1 MMSQE
6 FSLEYARALDAQDA
20 LKAFRDQFYFPKHNG
35 KEVIYFTGNSL
46 GLQPK
51 TVASYIQQELDDWA
65 NLGVEGHFH
74 AKHPWMPYHEF
85 FTKQLADLVGAKETE
100 VVAMNQLTVNIHL
113 LMASFYRPTKERYK
127 IICEAKAFPS
137 DQYALETQ
145 VRHHG
150 LNPEDAIIEVHP
162 REGEYLIREEDIIQ
176 TIQQHTDSLALVFWG
191 GVNYYSGQ
199 LFDMQAITKAA
210 HAVGAY
216 AGFDLAHAAGNVRLQ
231 LHDWNAD
238 FATWCSYKYLNSGP
252 GGVSGIYIHE
262 KHATNT
268 NMPRFAGW
276 WGHEKH
282 TRFLME
288 KGFRAIP
295 TAEGWQLSNAP
306 VLSMAAHKASLDIF
320 EKAGWD
326 RLHAKRKKLSVYLH
340 QVMSVVN
347 ASFKEPVLK
356 VITPDDPSKRGC
368 QLSMLMLKDGK
379 KIFNALTEQGVIAD
393 WREPNVIRI
402 APVPLYNSFED
413 IYRFAVICRDALKN
427 V

>member
-1 MMSQE
+1 V
-6 FSLEYARALDAQDA
+6 
-20 LKAFRDQFYFPKHNG
+20 K
-35 KEVIYFTGNSL
+35 
-46 GLQPK
+46 
-51 TVASYIQQELDDWA
+51 
-65 NLGVEGHFH
+65 
-74 AKHPWMPYHEF
+74 
-85 FTKQLADLVGAKETE
+85 
-100 VVAMNQLTVNIHL
+100 
-113 LMASFYRPTKERYK
+113 
-127 IICEAKAFPS
+127 
-137 DQYALETQ
+137 
-145 VRHHG
+145 RHHG
-150 LNPEDAIIEVHP
+150 LNPENAIIEVHP

-176 TIQQHTDSLALVFWG
+176 AILQHKDSLALVFWG

-210 HAVGAY
+210 HAAGAY
-216 AGFDLAHAAGNVRLQ
+216 AGFDLAHAAGNIRLN
-231 LHDWNAD
+231 LHEWNAD

-268 NMPRFAGW
+268 SMPRLAGW
-276 WGHEKH
+276 WGHDKQ

-288 KGFRAIP
+288 KGFHAIP

-320 EKAGWD
+320 EKAGWE
-326 RLHAKRKKLSVYLH
+326 RLHAKREKLSAYLH
-340 QVMSVVN
+340 QIMSEVN
-347 ASFKEPVLK
+347 ASFNEPVLK
-356 VITPDDPSKRGC
+356 VITPNDPTQRGC

-413 IYRFAVICRDALKN
+413 IYHFGMICREELKN